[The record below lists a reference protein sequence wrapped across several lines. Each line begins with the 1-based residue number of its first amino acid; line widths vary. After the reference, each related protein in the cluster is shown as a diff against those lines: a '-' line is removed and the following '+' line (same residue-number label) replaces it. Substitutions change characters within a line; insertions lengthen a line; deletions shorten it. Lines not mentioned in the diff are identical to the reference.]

1 MRLSKNA
8 LSLVLS
14 ILMIFSVI
22 TPAFAEGATEVGI
35 VDRVKTEVADAQEI
49 LKDEK
54 LVEVVKT
61 ALTKVVTEAK
71 EASEANPVD
80 ETALAEK
87 ETALR
92 TVVEAAKNQL
102 ALSKD
107 IAAAEAFL
115 KAFANKMTAESKKAF
130 EDVIAKAKTAEKSTE
145 VVVANYKLAQEE
157 LATIAKKVQ
166 AEVKEKV
173 DAEKAADAIKKQIEE
188 LKKTIK
194 EATENAKKASKDE
207 AKNLEQLLL
216 RQREQ
221 LRRLQKENQE
231 YKGLD
236 EEVETLKK
244 TIEEMKNPKTE
255 KGKKVQESRDKNFTL
270 FSIGNPYY
278 QVVTEGEAE
287 TKMMDVAPVIEN
299 GRTMLPLRYVAE
311 SLGFN
316 VNWDGM
322 AQRAEFV
329 NSTNETY
336 LAKTVA
342 YELKTNTT
350 TSDDMPVTLETGF
363 KLINNR
369 LFVSIRDIT
378 MLFGGTTGNKE
389 DGVDNSVEWSQ
400 PDRAVF
406 VYTYGGPL
414 AKEEKVEGIDTVE
427 VTEIKQGKPVRTS
440 ALYDDFNAVTIEA
453 KVKKGADVD
462 AKFYLVKNGKKVNG
476 YRGKELVETVK
487 GEEGKITFEIP
498 NREINKKNRKD
509 RFDILAV
516 VGEDE
521 KTFDGVKIKTEIPE
535 LNGYVTTSGHGY
547 FLQVKAFM
555 NIGKDDYYDAI
566 VMYGDKRYR
575 AGFDKD
581 GNLTHEEIRMTGDEK
596 YLYVRVADEYNNVKE
611 FKFQV
616 PVAGDK
622 DQRLDVEKPEIGR
635 DFLYI
640 KTFGKDVRI
649 DIEIYEKSTGYD
661 LATMKNVRLNDE
673 GWTMVSLFDY
683 FGDNLKLDKDM
694 IIKVKTSGA
703 ESYSYIYEIN

>member
-54 LVEVVKT
+54 LVEAVKT

>member
-54 LVEVVKT
+54 LVEAVKT

-255 KGKKVQESRDKNFTL
+255 KGKKVQESRDKNFIL

-581 GNLTHEEIRMTGDEK
+581 GNLTHEEIRMTGYEK